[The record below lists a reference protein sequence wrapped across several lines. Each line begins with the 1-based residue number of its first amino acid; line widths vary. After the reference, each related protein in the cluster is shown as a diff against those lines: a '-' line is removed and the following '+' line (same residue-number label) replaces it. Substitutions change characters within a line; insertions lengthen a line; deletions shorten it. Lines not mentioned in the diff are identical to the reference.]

1 MKKTNTAK
9 KVKKKNKLIRP
20 IALILLLVF
29 LIISSLYTL
38 KTIFLFNDIET
49 PLRICVGLIVIDLG
63 ILLTMVNYKFY
74 FKKIKTI
81 FNVFCIITLIYAVGI
96 TLVSAKINTLYSS
109 LSHLSES
116 HKNNLSSTS
125 LIVKSNSN
133 LNSIKDVKNK
143 KIGIINEPGNIE
155 GYELPQVVIKEE
167 KINSSNMVK
176 YDDYFAMIDDLLN
189 NKIDVIFLP
198 TNYTIM
204 FANTEGYENL
214 DKDTK
219 IIYTKEDNFKAEEK
233 YEEVDITKPFT
244 IMVLGVDTVGNG
256 LTSAFNGDALMLI
269 TFNPETLNTTIL
281 SIPRDTYMP
290 ITCMNNKKNKITNAG
305 WYGEEC
311 IMDSVEK
318 YFDIKIDYY
327 LKVNFKAVV
336 DLVDALGGVE
346 VDVPYSF
353 CEQNSKRQWGK
364 NTIFVNSG
372 KQLLNGE
379 QALAFARHRKVTN
392 YMVNYCGSEYVQNAG
407 YWNDYVRGQNQQI
420 VIKAILAKLAEKA
433 TDFSFVEEI
442 LNILGENAKTN
453 MRTETILSLYN
464 LGKDILA
471 KSNNSSNSLNMQR
484 LYLSTYDTRV
494 YWNGCGNPGGVW
506 VSVAYK
512 DSFNAVNNAMKVNLN
527 KKSPTVIKSFS
538 FSIKNKY
545 EETIIGK
552 GLTSEIDLSLM
563 PDLTGQTEEYA
574 RNFGYNNGITI
585 NVNYVEG
592 SIGQIEGTIINQS
605 VPFRTD
611 LEYVNSITIDVLTIP
626 DYPIIEEPLL
636 PEITPEIPIEP
647 EIEPE
652 V

>member
-1 MKKTNTAK
+1 MKKTNMTK
-9 KVKKKNKLIRP
+9 KIRKKNKLIRP
-20 IALILLLVF
+20 IALILLLGF
-29 LIISSLYTL
+29 LILSSLYTL
-38 KTIFLFNDIET
+38 KTIFLFNNIET

-63 ILLTMVNYKFY
+63 ILLTMINYKFY
-74 FKKIKTI
+74 FKKIKKI
-81 FNVFCIITLIYAVGI
+81 FNIFCIITLIYTIGI
-96 TLVSAKINTLYSS
+96 TLISAKVNTLYSS
-109 LSHLSES
+109 LSHLSEN
-116 HKNNLSSTS
+116 KNSNLSSTS
-125 LIVKSNSN
+125 LIVKNNSN
-133 LNSIKDVKNK
+133 LNNIKDIKNK
-143 KIGIINEPGNIE
+143 KIGLINEPGNVE

-167 KINSSNMVK
+167 KIKNSNIVK
-176 YDDYFAMIDDLLN
+176 YNDYFTMIDDLLSD
-189 NKIDVIFLP
+189 KIDVIFLP
-198 TNYTIM
+198 TSYSIM
-204 FANTEGYENL
+204 FANTEGYEDLN
-214 DKDTK
+214 KNTK
-219 IIYTKEDNFKAEEK
+219 IIYTKEDSFKAEEK

-336 DLVDALGGVE
+336 DLVNAIDGVE

-364 NTIFVNSG
+364 NTVFVDSG
-372 KQLLNGE
+372 KQTLNGE

-392 YMVNYCGSEYVQNAG
+392 YMVNYCGSKYVENAG

-420 VIKAILAKLAEKA
+420 VIKAILTKLAEKA
-433 TDFSFVEEI
+433 TDFSVVEEL

-453 MRTETILSLYN
+453 MRTETILSIYN

-484 LYLSTYDTRV
+484 LYLNTYDTIV
-494 YWNGCGNPGGVW
+494 YWNGCGNPSGVW

-512 DSFNAVNNAMKVNLN
+512 DSFNAVANAMKVNLN
-527 KKSPTVIKSFS
+527 KKSPTIIKSFS

-552 GLTSEIDLSLM
+552 GLTSEVDLNLM

-574 RNFGYNNGITI
+574 RSFGYNNGITI

-605 VPFRTD
+605 VPVSTD
-611 LEYVNSITIDVLTIP
+611 LEYVNSVTIDVLTIP
-626 DYPIIEEPLL
+626 DYPIVEEPLP
-636 PEITPEIPIEP
+636 PEITPETPVEP
-647 EIEPE
+647 NVEPE